1 MRVDEENGR
10 VVVMVKGR
18 DKKVWIISSNEF
30 WKNIVCIISD
40 PTFGIGG

>member
-10 VVVMVKGR
+10 VVVMVKVR
-18 DKKVWIISSNEF
+18 DKKVWIISSNEL
-30 WKNIVCIISD
+30 WKNIGCIISY